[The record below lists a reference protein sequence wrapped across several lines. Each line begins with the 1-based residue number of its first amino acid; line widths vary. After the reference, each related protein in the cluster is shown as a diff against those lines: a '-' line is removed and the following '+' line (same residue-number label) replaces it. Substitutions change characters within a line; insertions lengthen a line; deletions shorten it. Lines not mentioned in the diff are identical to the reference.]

1 MITSILEVLLFI
13 GVEFNRYLLVL
24 SFKEA
29 EEKGIGENE
38 AICINKYFPLF
49 F

>member
-1 MITSILEVLLFI
+1 MIYSILEVLLFI
-13 GVEFNRYLLVL
+13 GVDFNRYLLVL

-38 AICINKYFPLF
+38 AICINK
-49 F
+49 